1 MKKRILHTDFNIAKY
16 LFKSLFR
23 DRSRGAVEPEP
34 KKLITALASQN
45 NFASTARTNL

>member
-23 DRSRGAVEPEP
+23 DRSRGAGA
-34 KKLITALASQN
+34 KKAYYCPGFTK
-45 NFASTARTNL
+45 